1 MAKYIKCGTSV
12 FHVPSE
18 EIMKIEAAHGSNS
31 CTITYIGG
39 QTVVGTISLV
49 DAAAATAL
57 VTSLYATLVEC
68 INAGPD
74 AAGAIVNKDATFTAV
89 T

>member
-18 EIMKIEAAHGSNS
+18 EIMKIEANHSNNS
-31 CTITYIGG
+31 CTITYISG
-39 QTVVGTISLV
+39 QTVVGTIDLANT
-49 DAAAATAL
+49 AAANAL
-57 VTSLYATLVEC
+57 VASLYATLVEC
-68 INAGPD
+68 INDGPD
-74 AAGAIVNKDATFTAV
+74 AAGAVVNKDATFTAV